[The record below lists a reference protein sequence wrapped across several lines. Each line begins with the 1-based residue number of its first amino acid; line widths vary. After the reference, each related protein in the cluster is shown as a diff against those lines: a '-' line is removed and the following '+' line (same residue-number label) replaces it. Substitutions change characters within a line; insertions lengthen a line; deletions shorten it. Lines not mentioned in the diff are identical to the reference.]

1 MVEAGTLGISKS
13 LKAIAKMA
21 GIVQTDIGNRG
32 IKNIFPENN
41 PRQFQDAAKVL
52 LSSKRVAI
60 LTGFSCI
67 IDSPPHIE
75 TDGIAGAFAIA
86 KSLAT
91 LGTKVSILMDK
102 HSEEIMREI
111 THGYFNEISVDL
123 ASRVEL
129 LCYTCGK
136 GTLSEAEKQQL
147 AELSSNCD
155 AIVSI
160 ERPSVNPTGSYMTMR
175 AIDIIGLTSE
185 FDQYLFPQVGK
196 PKFNPN
202 QALISIGDGGNEVGM
217 GFVID
222 KVKEFIPN
230 GDKICANTVCDHL
243 LVSDTS
249 NFGGYALC
257 NAMQIQAFA
266 LYKKDKASFMALF
279 PETFSGMIEA
289 I

>member
-1 MVEAGTLGISKS
+1 
-13 LKAIAKMA
+13 
-21 GIVQTDIGNRG
+21 
-32 IKNIFPENN
+32 
-41 PRQFQDAAKVL
+41 
-52 LSSKRVAI
+52 
-60 LTGFSCI
+60 
-67 IDSPPHIE
+67 
-75 TDGIAGAFAIA
+75 
-86 KSLAT
+86 
-91 LGTKVSILMDK
+91 
-102 HSEEIMREI
+102 
-111 THGYFNEISVDL
+111 
-123 ASRVEL
+123 
-129 LCYTCGK
+129 
-136 GTLSEAEKQQL
+136 
-147 AELSSNCD
+147 
-155 AIVSI
+155 
-160 ERPSVNPTGSYMTMR
+160 MTMR